1 MPGLLVA
8 IMDTPEFQRLNDIKQ
23 LGGCSHVYPSAVHT
37 RKEHSI
43 GTAHLAGTMVR
54 HLRTVQRH
62 ELEIDDAESAALV
75 AFLGTLD
82 AGVDAKPV
90 WLAPP
95 QASSAEDAASA
106 AVR

>member
-1 MPGLLVA
+1 MRVGLASVSALCVLLAPRVVWALSPVA
-8 IMDTPEFQRLNDIKQ
+8 ARPRVITDVIHRSITLHPLCVQIVDTPEFQRLNDIKQ

-62 ELEIDDAESAALV
+62 EHP
-75 AFLGTLD
+75 
-82 AGVDAKPV
+82 K
-90 WLAPP
+90 
-95 QASSAEDAASA
+95 
-106 AVR
+106 